1 MFDSNSNLFS
11 FLWQTKITCSTVG
24 SNSPQKTL
32 CIPCFSSTLREKYT
46 RKFDVRSAV
55 HSWAKR
61 QKPAK
66 SETQKVREIDGSY
79 LYQERFDK
87 FWIWR
92 PRKDRKW
99 KLWAC
104 RLLHEKTRE
113 ITLRELIFGWFLA
126 ILSHCSARTER
137 VWTWTH
143 RIFMCGEK
151 ILVKTRDVSLTLV
164 SFGAVC
170 SNLWPEIWKT
180 DPFLKVCF
188 SSWWCKKRQKPPKSD

>member
-92 PRKDRKW
+92 PRKRP
-99 KLWAC
+99 
-104 RLLHEKTRE
+104 EME
-113 ITLRELIFGWFLA
+113 VMSMPTLARNSWNHFIFGGFLA
-126 ILSHCSARTER
+126 ILSHCAARTER
-137 VWTWTH
+137 FWTWTH